1 MNPND
6 LLAPSGDTIKLSSLN
21 VGDVLQG
28 VILSTPDILP
38 DNDFQTKE
46 QKKSKKGNLLW
57 QMRLR
62 LEINGEKKTIYLGKG
77 AYFDTLNAFKDAG
90 IRAFEDT
97 VNGVWA
103 IKRIDDE
110 PSTTPGFA
118 PRKNYQVKF
127 VKAEG

>member
-1 MNPND
+1 MNFDD
-6 LLAPSGDTIKLSSLN
+6 LLAPNGDTIKLSSLN

-28 VILSTPDILP
+28 VITRTPDILP

-57 QMRLR
+57 QMRLN
-62 LEINGEKKTIYLGKG
+62 LEIGGESKTIYLGKG
-77 AYFDTLNAFKDAG
+77 AYYDTLNAFKEAG
-90 IRAFEDT
+90 IRSFEDV

-103 IKRIDDE
+103 IKRIEDE

-118 PRKNYQVKF
+118 PRKNHQVKF
-127 VKAEG
+127 VKSEG